1 MGCTVNNF
9 LLRGIIEGVLEGIV
23 SIHDTNGDVV
33 RVINGKNEPQC
44 RCYQDIIVELVK
56 VNSFHL
62 GSTIGTMAW
71 AVAVDIV
78 TDLIDVWG

>member
-33 RVINGKNEPQC
+33 RVINGKN
-44 RCYQDIIVELVK
+44 
-56 VNSFHL
+56 
-62 GSTIGTMAW
+62 
-71 AVAVDIV
+71 
-78 TDLIDVWG
+78 